1 MAAIRHYQRL
11 EQMYAAS
18 RSAVDNASVAV
29 GYGRAELR
37 GDASSPDRPDVA
49 AGIPYQ
55 QLLTDVASLAAG
67 SIEKEHVVSAE
78 QFQVD
83 VVDGEYRGPLVASA
97 QVMVAQPPRSVVQA
111 VLRTSE
117 GEVVAQ
123 AIGVFHPT
131 SVDLPTDLPAE
142 VDDSVASQFLS
153 DASADRS
160 APRPATFMPIH
171 PTPFG
176 PLCLN

>member
-1 MAAIRHYQRL
+1 MARIQHYQRL
-11 EQMYAAS
+11 EKMYAAS
-18 RSAVDNASVAV
+18 RPAVESASVAV

-37 GDASSPDRPDVA
+37 GDPSTPDAVEVG
-49 AGIPYQ
+49 GIPYQ

-78 QFQVD
+78 RFQVD

-97 QVMVAQPPRSVVQA
+97 KVMFAQPPRSVVQA
-111 VLRTSE
+111 VLRTPD
-117 GEVVAQ
+117 GEIVAQ
-123 AIGVFHPT
+123 AMGVFHPT
-131 SVDLPTDLPAE
+131 STNLPADLPMDL
-142 VDDSVASQFLS
+142 DDLDPS
-153 DASADRS
+153 DEATRPGSERS
-160 APRPATFMPIH
+160 TPQPATFMPIH

>member
-1 MAAIRHYQRL
+1 MAGIRHYQRL

-18 RSAVDNASVAV
+18 RSAVENASVAV

-37 GDASSPDRPDVA
+37 GDASTPGRPDVTP
-49 AGIPYQ
+49 GIPYQ

-111 VLRTSE
+111 VLRTPD

-131 SVDLPTDLPAE
+131 SMDLPDTFPSE
-142 VDDSVASQFLS
+142 IDDGEGSPGASS
-153 DASADRS
+153 ASASRS

>member
-1 MAAIRHYQRL
+1 MAAIRHHQRL
-11 EQMYAAS
+11 EQMYATS

-37 GDASSPDRPDVA
+37 GDAPSLDSPDVA

-97 QVMVAQPPRSVVQA
+97 QVLMAQPPRSVVQA
-111 VLRTSE
+111 VLRTPD
-117 GEVVAQ
+117 GEVVAR

-131 SVDLPTDLPAE
+131 STNLPEL
-142 VDDSVASQFLS
+142 LS
-153 DASADRS
+153 SEIGDGEHTADVSSTSADRS
-160 APRPATFMPIH
+160 APRPATFMPIY